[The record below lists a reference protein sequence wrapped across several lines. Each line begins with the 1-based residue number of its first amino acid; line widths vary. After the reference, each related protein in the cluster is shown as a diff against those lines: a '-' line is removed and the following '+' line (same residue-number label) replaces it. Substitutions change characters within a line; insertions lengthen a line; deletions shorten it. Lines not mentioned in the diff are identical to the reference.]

1 MRSRPGPP
9 KMRPRPCPAAIKSAA
24 PASLRRSPP
33 FPPRRLSPCHPPVC
47 TSSPAP
53 PPREPQ
59 LFRGALRRS
68 SPRPPDE
75 TTPSL
80 GNGAPGAGT
89 IVSLP
94 APPPA
99 IRKAPGPR
107 RVTSSPDRPHRGG
120 SGETGVVLGSGPPV
134 ELVGTPRADDFRK
147 QITCSELELDLDF
160 GTRPRAPVSRP
171 ARMGPRASST
181 FPATSPTSAR
191 PRLRGP
197 PGVAVAG
204 DVPGSTAA
212 QLADESRDRV
222 DLHAS
227 SADSPYLPDHRN
239 ALAAVMKLERRS
251 SLTGVPQWIP
261 AAAAACARSCA
272 SYTTRAARPRP
283 AQRRWSAMFVIAQT
297 RKRCR
302 TGGASGRSSRPASER
317 LAGPARAPGPPYE
330 DTCRSGHRC

>member
-171 ARMGPRASST
+171 ARMD
-181 FPATSPTSAR
+181 
-191 PRLRGP
+191 RG
-197 PGVAVAG
+197 
-204 DVPGSTAA
+204 
-212 QLADESRDRV
+212 
-222 DLHAS
+222 
-227 SADSPYLPDHRN
+227 
-239 ALAAVMKLERRS
+239 
-251 SLTGVPQWIP
+251 
-261 AAAAACARSCA
+261 
-272 SYTTRAARPRP
+272 RAARSLRHRLRPHAHGFAGRLGLLWLVTCLVRPQRSSQTNPAIESISTLPRP
-283 AQRRWSAMFVIAQT
+283 TARTCPTTAT
-297 RKRCR
+297 R
-302 TGGASGRSSRPASER
+302 SPRS
-317 LAGPARAPGPPYE
+317 
-330 DTCRSGHRC
+330 